1 MDEARS
7 AVLRESLRLEIER
20 RARAEFYRDQ
30 AVRRG
35 AELSEV
41 ERELGREASAARRLA
56 VATLGRPAVRRLAV
70 AIRAVLRFR
79 PGQRAAVPALAR
91 SVNPAEREELE
102 RRVRER
108 RLAEQS
114 LRRARNR
121 LGDIE
126 WRLRVYRLHPRRQA
140 RRPLARLGSLLADS
154 GATVAMAVHLAV
166 ALAIARLLAWRARRG
181 PSGLDPPAG
190 GWPRVTALVH
200 GRPLEA
206 IADAW
211 RLLRETD
218 YPALV
223 PVIVG
228 RHDAARRFDPRVAD
242 AIRSADGEL
251 VLVCTDASFGDPGWL
266 AEMVLALVAE
276 DRIGA
281 VGPTVSGRSGGSGIS
296 FDLEGGAPLPRR
308 SVRPVAL
315 TGECI
320 LFQAAA
326 LQPQAICDE
335 YAGDLWA
342 VDACIAMRTAGWS
355 IRQTD
360 VRLFQEPI
368 AKLDPVDIDL
378 LRSRWG
384 PLLRRRV
391 LVDLVNG
398 GGEWCPRGICATS
411 ETGGDEVL
419 DRVSKSLGWQLTGE
433 TKGDLELSLEHVSEG
448 PAIKARWILP
458 SGEPGAPQQPQIS
471 IPIGDQGFD
480 GAAERLHEAVAA
492 SLDRTSFV
500 IRLAAREWSAA
511 SNWGDYFLAAALR
524 DCLMRRGHQVLLQV
538 AEDQGSAP
546 GSCLE
551 VLLHLR
557 GRRPAQTSPGQ
568 LNLVWQ
574 ISHPA
579 ETPIEELEDYDA
591 VLVASRSHARTLAET
606 LAVPVHSFLQ
616 FTDPDRF
623 SPRSDLD
630 HAHELL
636 FVGNWRYV
644 FRRIVWD
651 ALPIGRELA
660 LIGQGWAYLAPEHLV
675 AEYVPNAELAGYYAS
690 CSILLCDHWDDMREH
705 GFISNRVFDA
715 LACGAFIISDHFEAL
730 VEEFIGAVETY
741 REPSE
746 LHEKIALYLSRP
758 EDRHER
764 AVRGRDLVLRSHT
777 SDHRAN
783 ELLLLLPALAAQ
795 LRRPPIA
802 ALHASPAD
810 TQGPRSGPSD
820 PAAT

>member
-20 RARAEFYRDQ
+20 RARAEFYRDR
-30 AVRRG
+30 AAKRR
-35 AELSEV
+35 ADLSEV
-41 ERELGREASAARRLA
+41 ERGLREQASAARRLA

-70 AIRAVLRFR
+70 AIRAFLRFR
-79 PGQRAAVPALAR
+79 PGRRVAVPSLAR
-91 SVNPAEREELE
+91 TVDPAEGDELE
-102 RRVRER
+102 GRVRER
-108 RLAEQS
+108 RLAERN
-114 LRRARNR
+114 LRRERHR

-126 WRLRVYRLHPRRQA
+126 WRLRVYRLHLRRQA
-140 RRPLARLGSLLADS
+140 RWPLARLGSLLADS
-154 GATVAMAVHLAV
+154 AATVAMAVHWAV
-166 ALAIARLLAWRARRG
+166 APAVARLLARRARRA
-181 PSGLDPPAG
+181 PSGLAPRPG

-211 RLLRETD
+211 RLLGETD

-228 RHDAARRFDPRVAD
+228 RHDVARRFDPRVAD

-251 VLVCTDASFGDPGWL
+251 VLVCRDTGCGDPGWL
-266 AEMVLALVAE
+266 AKMALALVAE
-276 DRIGA
+276 ERIGA
-281 VGPTVSGRSGGSGIS
+281 VGPSFSGRSEGSGIS
-296 FDLEGGAPLPRR
+296 LDLEGGAPILRR
-308 SVRPVAL
+308 SVHSVAL

-326 LQPQAICDE
+326 LQPEAICDE

-342 VDACIAMRTAGWS
+342 VDACIAMRTSGWS
-355 IRQTD
+355 IRQTEIQ
-360 VRLFQEPI
+360 LSQEEI
-368 AKLDPVDIDL
+368 AKLDSVDTDL

-398 GGEWCPRGICATS
+398 GGEWCHRGICATADK
-411 ETGGDEVL
+411 GGDQVL
-419 DRVSKSLGWQLTGE
+419 DRVCKRLGWQLTGG
-433 TKGDLELSLEHVSEG
+433 TQADLELSLEQVSEG
-448 PAIKARWILP
+448 SAIKAGWILP
-458 SGEPGAPQQPQIS
+458 SEEPGAPQQPQIS
-471 IPIGDQGFD
+471 IPIGGQGSD

-500 IRLAAREWSAA
+500 FRLAAREWSAA

-524 DCLMRRGHQVLLQV
+524 DCLVRRGHQVLLQV

-557 GRRPAQTSPGQ
+557 GRRPSQTSPGQ

-591 VLVASRSHARTLAET
+591 VLVASRSHARRLAEA
-606 LAVPVHSFLQ
+606 LAVPVHPFLQ

-623 SPRSDLD
+623 SPRFDPD

-651 ALPIGRELA
+651 ALSTGRELA
-660 LIGQGWAYLAPEHLV
+660 LIGQGWAYLAPEHLL
-675 AEYVPNAELAGYYAS
+675 AEHVPNAELARFYAS

-715 LACGAFIISDHFEAL
+715 LACGAFILSDHFQAL
-730 VEEFIGAVETY
+730 VEEFPRGLETY
-741 REPSE
+741 NDPGELREKVSR
-746 LHEKIALYLSRP
+746 YLNDPDARR
-758 EDRHER
+758 EHAR
-764 AVRGRDLVLRSHT
+764 RGQELVLRSHT
-777 SDHRAN
+777 SERRVD
-783 ELLLLLPALAAQ
+783 ELLRLLPQSVATH
-795 LRRPPIA
+795 RRPSTA
-802 ALHASPAD
+802 ARSD
-810 TQGPRSGPSD
+810 TKSEKS
-820 PAAT
+820 